1 MTAGV
6 SPGGRR
12 TDGALSVRLDG
23 EDMVQPA
30 DLSQRSRAMLT
41 RAKKPLPYKGIRV
54 GYRWARRMIFGHIVV
69 VKWSWILAAMPVRT
83 QVAPALPEDDW
94 SGKLH
99 CLHAILLDFVLSDVA
114 PVVAADCG
122 SLHESFRAGCLP
134 GSSAP
139 ACMWHSVLL
148 CWSPS
153 VSPGDFEAHGAS
165 WGARNCAVGQGAS
178 DLLIKRAQPS
188 AALVFRGRQD

>member
-6 SPGGRR
+6 SPGGHR

-69 VKWSWILAAMPVRT
+69 VKWSWILAAMALRT
-83 QVAPALPEDDW
+83 RLAHALPEGGLRGRW
-94 SGKLH
+94 RRWLP
-99 CLHAILLDFVLSDVA
+99 LDL
-114 PVVAADCG
+114 
-122 SLHESFRAGCLP
+122 
-134 GSSAP
+134 
-139 ACMWHSVLL
+139 
-148 CWSPS
+148 
-153 VSPGDFEAHGAS
+153 
-165 WGARNCAVGQGAS
+165 S
-178 DLLIKRAQPS
+178 DLLAF
-188 AALVFRGRQD
+188 VG